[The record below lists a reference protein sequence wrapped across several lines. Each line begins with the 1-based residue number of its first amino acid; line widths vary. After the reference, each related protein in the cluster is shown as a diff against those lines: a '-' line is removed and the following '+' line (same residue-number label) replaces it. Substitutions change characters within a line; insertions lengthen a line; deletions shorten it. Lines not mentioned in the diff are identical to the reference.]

1 MKNGVSAGFY
11 LFLTLFIVAGM
22 TVPGLIIAQ
31 DFSGTPTSGTAPLEV
46 QFTDESADTP
56 TGWAWYFGDEDWTA
70 KTWSEVNPDAP
81 WAARH
86 DHTSVV
92 LPNGSIVIMGG
103 NDGSYRND
111 VWRSE
116 DQGASWTE
124 MTASAGWSA
133 RDRYT
138 SVVLPDGSIV
148 LMGGIDGS
156 RRNDVWR
163 SEDQGA
169 TWTEMTASAE
179 WSARAMHISVVL
191 PDGSIVLMGGD
202 DGSPR
207 NDVWRSEDQGASWTE
222 MTSSASWSARLPSS
236 AVLPDGSIILMGGFD
251 GSDRNDV
258 WRSNDQGA
266 NWTEITASAEW
277 SARYEHT
284 SEVLPDGSIILMGGF
299 DGTRKNDVW
308 RSNDQGETWVELTG
322 SANWSERYSQSSVV
336 MPDGSIVLMGGYSGT
351 RKNDVWRMETAS
363 SSEQN
368 PEHTYTEAG
377 TYDVALQSYNADG
390 FGSIQKPE
398 YIEVSAAL
406 FCGGTGIDTD
416 PYLIC
421 TADQLNNIREDLTA
435 HYKLSNDIN
444 LDVAPYNE
452 GEGWE
457 PIGTY
462 VGGDDPGN
470 VYFTGSLDGDNKS
483 ISKLYINYTT
493 GTKMAALFE
502 LTDGAEFKDLD
513 FTNVDI
519 TSTYYAG
526 ALVGMTFNT
535 ELVNISSSGQITGF
549 TRIGGII
556 GAGYDSNISESS
568 SSCSIETINGTNAG
582 GLAGQVVNTTVT
594 NSFAT
599 GDVKGGDELTGGLL
613 GEAGGSSEISGCY
626 ATGKVTTEDGFA
638 GGLVGDV
645 YRDATINNSYAT
657 GDVIAGGNADKIG
670 GLAGSLYGTIENSY
684 ATGNITGYRHVGGLV
699 GISYYSTY
707 PTPDPSEIKNSFA
720 TGNVTGS
727 DVNIGGLVG
736 NHSGDAILNSYA
748 TGDVEGTSNVGGL
761 VGLLSATLN
770 APKPASVSN
779 SYSVGYI
786 VGEENTGGLVGG
798 LNSDAYTTDAYITS
812 NSYYDSEASGQSDTG
827 KGTPKTTAEMKQ
839 LATFST
845 DWDITPT
852 STDLNDGYPFLAWQD
867 DSEESVWLITGEPL
881 FCGGEG
887 TEADPYLICT
897 ADQLNNIREDLT
909 AHYKLANDI
918 DLDVAPYN
926 EGEGWEPIGTYLGWE
941 DPGNIP
947 FTGNLDGDD
956 KSISNLY
963 INYTTGRKMA
973 ALFELTDGADF
984 KDLDFTSVDITST
997 YHAGALVGMAFNTE
1011 IANISSSGQIAGYT
1025 RVGGIIGE
1033 SHDSAIKDSNSSCS
1047 IITDSVGGGLAGQ
1060 ITDTNVSNSFATGSV
1075 SGIGDYEMGGLLG
1088 DASGNSIISD
1098 CYATGDVTTVS
1109 NEAGGLIGYVNYDV
1123 KIINSYATGDVNGGS
1138 NSDDVGGLVGYFRGD
1153 EIFNAYA
1160 TGDVKG
1166 NKSVGGLA
1174 GHLRGASISLKNT
1187 YSVGAVDG
1195 AENVGGLIGEFE
1207 SGTITNSFYDSET
1220 SGQSDTGKGTPKTTA
1235 EMKQQSTFTTSGSD
1249 WDFDNLWAIESGDH
1263 ISYPYFGN
1271 SEEAPEQDPPPGLT
1285 QVGGFAENPRLIAA
1299 AGKKTAVTTAHIL
1312 FGDDDDVTITRK
1324 PYRGRLLL
1332 DGTEVVNG
1340 DEILKT
1346 EVEGN
1351 ELEFEHEGDRTESE
1365 YRYTDFLYATSAE
1378 ERTLPV
1384 DLAGRGIEYE
1394 NPEGWFLFSSPEE
1407 NQTVG
1412 DLLRNMRTDGYP
1424 GSTNPGASFPTVYTL
1439 DQEAYEWAA
1448 VTNSDQKLVPGTA
1461 LLVYVFDEDTPQNSM
1476 LHSNGPWEPLD
1487 GKFTYDDLLG
1497 YDPNQGSGGNSFYLI
1512 GNPHPVP
1519 IDICRMLREG
1529 TNIATSF
1536 YAWMPDENDGNGGY
1550 VNYSCEIPS
1559 KIQSITDMNGRPS
1572 IDLRVPAFAG
1582 FWVRTTAENPE
1593 LSITEND
1600 YLITTRKEV
1609 EELPEPLTLELAHSD
1624 QDYAN
1629 RVHILLRDDAET
1641 GLDRID
1647 AIKMSSAG
1655 LAENYLSFYALDEE
1669 NRKFALRSLPAY
1681 LEELV
1686 NIPLVVETTV
1696 SGDYTLRWSPPSE
1709 EHGLVY
1715 RLRDRVTGA
1724 EYNLGSE
1731 GELNLTITE
1740 TGEGAINRFTV
1751 AISAEGFINEP
1762 ELPTSIA
1769 LKQNYPN
1776 PFNPTTVIEY
1786 QLPQSAQ
1793 VRLQVY
1799 DMSGRQVAEL
1809 VNEQISAGT
1818 HTINFDASNLS
1829 SGVYMYRLQAG
1840 ATMLTRKLTVVK

>member
-70 KTWSEVNPDAP
+70 KTWSEVDDSAP
-81 WAARH
+81 WSERNY
-86 DHTSVV
+86 HTSVV
-92 LPNGSIVIMGG
+92 LPDGSIVLMGGTGSSINNDVWRSEDQGASWTELTDSAPWTARQLHSSVVLPDGSIVIMGG

-111 VWRSE
+111 VWRSLDQGETWTEETDAAEWSARAYHTSVALPDGSILLMGGDDGSRKNDVWRSE
-116 DQGASWTE
+116 DQGATWTQV
-124 MTASAGWSA
+124 TAAAEWTA
-133 RDRYT
+133 VRRHT

-148 LMGGIDGS
+148 LMGGYAGGRRNDVWRSEDQGATWTQVTAAAEWTRRMDHTSVVLPDGSIVLMGGDDGLGS

-169 TWTEMTASAE
+169 TWTQMIDSAE
-179 WSARAMHISVVL
+179 WTERSFHTSVVL
-191 PDGSIVLMGGD
+191 PDGSIVLMGGND
-202 DGSPR
+202 DS
-207 NDVWRSEDQGASWTE
+207 
-222 MTSSASWSARLPSS
+222 L
-236 AVLPDGSIILMGGFD
+236 
-251 GSDRNDV
+251 
-258 WRSNDQGA
+258 
-266 NWTEITASAEW
+266 
-277 SARYEHT
+277 
-284 SEVLPDGSIILMGGF
+284 
-299 DGTRKNDVW
+299 KND
-308 RSNDQGETWVELTG
+308 
-322 SANWSERYSQSSVV
+322 
-336 MPDGSIVLMGGYSGT
+336 I
-351 RKNDVWRMETAS
+351 WRMETAAS
-363 SSEQN
+363 SDEN
-368 PEHTYTEAG
+368 PEHTYSEAG
-377 TYDVALQSYNADG
+377 TYNVALQAYNAEG
-390 FGSIQKPE
+390 FGNIQKAE
-398 YIEVSAAL
+398 YIEVTETPL
-406 FCGGTGIDTD
+406 FCGGEGTEAN

-421 TADQLNNIREDLTA
+421 TADQLNNIREDLSA
-435 HYKLSNDIN
+435 HYKLANDID
-444 LDVAPYNE
+444 LDVAPYNV
-452 GEGWE
+452 GEGWQ

-462 VGGDDPGN
+462 IGWEDSGN
-470 VYFTGSLDGDNKS
+470 IPFRGSLDGNNKS
-483 ISKLYINYTT
+483 ILNLFVNYTT

-502 LTDGAEFKDLD
+502 LTDGADFKDID

-519 TSTYYAG
+519 TSMYY
-526 ALVGMTFNT
+526 
-535 ELVNISSSGQITGF
+535 
-549 TRIGGII
+549 
-556 GAGYDSNISESS
+556 
-568 SSCSIETINGTNAG
+568 
-582 GLAGQVVNTTVT
+582 
-594 NSFAT
+594 
-599 GDVKGGDELTGGLL
+599 
-613 GEAGGSSEISGCY
+613 
-626 ATGKVTTEDGFA
+626 
-638 GGLVGDV
+638 
-645 YRDATINNSYAT
+645 
-657 GDVIAGGNADKIG
+657 
-670 GLAGSLYGTIENSY
+670 
-684 ATGNITGYRHVGGLV
+684 
-699 GISYYSTY
+699 
-707 PTPDPSEIKNSFA
+707 
-720 TGNVTGS
+720 
-727 DVNIGGLVG
+727 
-736 NHSGDAILNSYA
+736 
-748 TGDVEGTSNVGGL
+748 
-761 VGLLSATLN
+761 
-770 APKPASVSN
+770 
-779 SYSVGYI
+779 
-786 VGEENTGGLVGG
+786 
-798 LNSDAYTTDAYITS
+798 
-812 NSYYDSEASGQSDTG
+812 
-827 KGTPKTTAEMKQ
+827 
-839 LATFST
+839 
-845 DWDITPT
+845 
-852 STDLNDGYPFLAWQD
+852 
-867 DSEESVWLITGEPL
+867 
-881 FCGGEG
+881 
-887 TEADPYLICT
+887 
-897 ADQLNNIREDLT
+897 
-909 AHYKLANDI
+909 
-918 DLDVAPYN
+918 
-926 EGEGWEPIGTYLGWE
+926 
-941 DPGNIP
+941 
-947 FTGNLDGDD
+947 
-956 KSISNLY
+956 
-963 INYTTGRKMA
+963 
-973 ALFELTDGADF
+973 
-984 KDLDFTSVDITST
+984 
-997 YHAGALVGMAFNTE
+997 AGALVGMAFNTE
-1011 IANISSSGQIAGYT
+1011 MANISSSGQIVGVT
-1025 RVGGIIGE
+1025 RVGGLIG
-1033 SHDSAIKDSNSSCS
+1033 AGYDSNITESSSSCS
-1047 IITDSVGGGLAGQ
+1047 VEAVNGTDVGGLVGEVDNT
-1060 ITDTNVSNSFATGSV
+1060 IVTNSFATGSV
-1075 SGIGDYEMGGLLG
+1075 KNSDDYESGGLIG
-1088 DASGNSIISD
+1088 SAAGTSVISN

-1166 NKSVGGLA
+1166 RRSTGGLA
-1174 GHLRGASISLKNT
+1174 GHVRGSSVSIKNA
-1187 YSVGAVDG
+1187 YSSGAVDG
-1195 AENVGGLIGEFE
+1195 EQDTGGLIGELE
-1207 SGTITNSFYDSET
+1207 SGTISNSFYDSQT

-1235 EMKQQSTFTTSGSD
+1235 EMKLQSTFTTSGSD

-1312 FGDDDDVTITRK
+1312 FGDDDEVTITRK

-1340 DEILKT
+1340 DEVLKT

-1365 YRYTDFLYATSAE
+1365 YWYTDFLYATSAE

-1384 DLAGRGIEYE
+1384 DLAARGIAYGY
-1394 NPEGWFLFSSPEE
+1394 PEGWFLFSSPETD
-1407 NQTVG
+1407 QTVG

-1439 DQEAYEWAA
+1439 NQEAYEWAA
-1448 VTNSDQKLVPGTA
+1448 VTGSDQKLVPGTA
-1461 LLVYVFDEDTPQNSM
+1461 LLVYVFEEDTPKNPM
-1476 LHSNGPWEPLD
+1476 LFSNGPWAPLD
-1487 GKFTYDDLLG
+1487 GTFTYDELLG

-1529 TNIATSF
+1529 ENIATSF

-1559 KIQSITDMNGRPS
+1559 KIQSIMDMNGRPS
-1572 IDLRVPAFAG
+1572 TEFRVPAFAG

-1609 EELPEPLTLELAHSD
+1609 EELPEPLTLELAHSS

-1669 NRKFALRSLPAY
+1669 NRKYALRSLPAY
-1681 LEELV
+1681 LEEPV
-1686 NIPLVVETTV
+1686 NIPLAVETTV

-1709 EHGLVY
+1709 EYGLVY

-1751 AISAEGFINEP
+1751 AISTEGFISEP

-1840 ATMLTRKLTVVK
+1840 TIMLTRKLTVVK